1 MRHLLPLLVFCSLAA
16 CGSEDPKTLTAEGT
30 KALNSGDAKGAVS
43 SFDRA
48 LARMD
53 AGDPDFLRASIGRC
67 LALARIEPD
76 RAQADFLEL
85 AKAQPARVN
94 EPEYV
99 AVASELAER
108 GSIGPA
114 TAVAEAG
121 MKRYPESPAMIA
133 LRDTIG
139 DAAKKAGDPESL
151 KKLKGL
157 GYAGDG

>member
-1 MRHLLPLLVFCSLAA
+1 MRRLLPLIVICSFAA
-16 CGSEDPKTLTAEGT
+16 CGSDDPKALTAAGT
-30 KALNSGDAKGAVS
+30 KALNSGDAKGAIS

-48 LARMD
+48 LAQMD
-53 AGDPDFLRASIGRC
+53 AGDPDFRRASIGRC
-67 LALARIEPD
+67 LALARIEPE
-76 RAQADFLEL
+76 RVPADFLEL
-85 AKAQPARVN
+85 AQSQPSRVG
-94 EPEYV
+94 EPEYI

-114 TAVAEAG
+114 TAIAEAG
-121 MKRYPESPAMIA
+121 LKRYPDSVAMTV